1 MDQGGGIDMPYESG
15 GRGDKIGNRYEFRW
29 AVYQTLQVLDEKIDY
44 IILEALGD
52 DEQGID
58 IWIGNKNGIREG
70 QQCKGRSGSKE
81 YWEYGTANAK
91 GIFTN
96 WKAHLEREI
105 TNTVSL
111 VSPLAFT
118 LLEDIIN
125 RAKSTSNAPKD
136 FYNNQILNASK
147 EVNEFFKNFCKVM
160 VLNPEKETDLIKIIS
175 YLQRIFY
182 RQVPDTQLKEII
194 ISKISLLFIG
204 NEEEI
209 YDTLVSWIVE
219 GNTFGKQISS
229 SVLYKLFRE
238 RGVKLK
244 ELANDARLIPRIEE
258 LNREFSS
265 SFIPF
270 KAELINRE
278 EFAKCRKQLEFGNS
292 LLIHGKAGR
301 GKSGCTE
308 DIINYCLEN
317 TIPYLAIKLD
327 KRVPR
332 SNAEKWGENL
342 GLPASIAHC
351 IHSVSKT
358 EKAVIIL
365 DQLDALRWTQ
375 AHSRDA
381 LLVCEQIINQVE
393 KLNFE
398 RSNKIAV
405 VFVCRTYDLENDNNI
420 KSLFK
425 TSEKKNDVIQ
435 WNKIQINELNDEE
448 VRDVIG
454 TGYSNL
460 TSKLKEILRIPS
472 NIYIW
477 SKLDKGNTYNECSTA
492 NHLVNEWW
500 RQLTR
505 KCFEL
510 GFSETDINGTR
521 EKLISNFDRIGR
533 ICIPTKMIL
542 SINTSALD
550 FLSSNGF
557 LVIQEDKTSFAHQSI
572 LDCFLVE
579 KMLTNYYETEDILN
593 IIGSKEKQ
601 TPGRRYQVQMLLQNL
616 IEFDS
621 EDFLKAGQ
629 KMLYSNQIR
638 YSVKF
643 VFFEIL
649 NQVDILDENIKCYI
663 VENCESELFSEHIIN
678 NVVYSRPHYIRL
690 LRDHGFLDEW
700 FCDPEK
706 NHTALNLLISLSPNY
721 EAKDVEFIKKY
732 AFQSQEDDNRFSRC
746 FSHDINHDTDEMFEL
761 RMEFYHKYPQMA
773 DTYLD
778 IKAMLENCEM
788 RTIRVFAFLLENKL
802 KRQSQSIYKYAEE
815 FLEEDSEIFIKNGLD
830 VINLL
835 LPFIPTANDEM
846 RSYSDWSGRSAY
858 RRSLQR
864 AAVEIVKKANAALIA
879 LDPNAFLKR
888 YNEYMGKGIVL
899 FNEILLD
906 ALYNLPYSYSDFIV
920 EYLCSNFEDNIFD
933 KTSGNGDE
941 LLLAKRVLTKHS
953 EYCKQD
959 VFDMLENKVIGYISL
974 QAKDIYQRRIQYNL
988 ENKGYRVYW
997 SFWGDLQKEILEIL
1011 PYNRLSIKAKDL
1023 IHILRRRFFDES
1035 SLYKYSNGHGH
1046 GGWVS
1051 SSIAGKTLSNK
1062 SWLGI
1067 LTNKKLNEKRSH
1079 RWKEVSGG
1087 FWENSI
1093 ESFSDS
1099 LRDAASAEPERMIR
1113 LMLSHDEKVLDVY
1126 IDSLFSGV
1134 AHSKNLSSVPLN
1146 LLEKIILK
1154 YLYDNTS
1161 YRASS
1166 ICSIIESQGEV
1177 TWSQGILNILKDVA
1191 VNHENPQ
1198 LGKPNVT
1205 TNEDNDMRTFDMLQ
1219 SNALNCVRGKAARSI
1234 AHLIWKDYSFF
1245 EEFRDTLEKLVV
1257 DQNPA
1262 VRLASLFALW
1272 PSYNIDREW
1281 ASEKIINLYK
1291 RDFRL
1296 TGYHDTKDMFFLL
1309 YPQYRLDILEI
1320 IKQCYFSEDEEL
1332 VEMGAY
1338 CLSEM
1343 FILKNEF
1350 VDEITSVDSMSKL
1363 QAESILNMVMVYFNN
1378 DDYNSLAKSI
1388 ISRFKTSALD
1398 LEMSISRLFYDNLI
1412 NLDRDQDFLIE
1423 IMNSDISRKSLH
1435 AFVYYLEEES
1445 KSVIDYKD
1453 IILSMSRHLIKNQAE
1468 CFEGLWGV
1476 QDEISKLVIGL
1487 YDETSG
1493 SAKSEMKIIA
1503 QECLDIW
1510 DMMFEKQIGP
1520 IRRLSREMMER

>member
-1 MDQGGGIDMPYESG
+1 MPYESG
-15 GRGDKIGNRYEFRW
+15 GRGDKTGNRYEFRW

-44 IILEALGD
+44 FILEALGD

-58 IWIGNKNGIREG
+58 IWIGNKNGSREG

-81 YWEYGTANAK
+81 YWEFGTANAK

-96 WKAHLEREI
+96 WKFHLDRDV

-118 LLEDIIN
+118 LLEDILN
-125 RAKSTSNAPKD
+125 RAKSTSDLPND
-136 FYNNQILNASK
+136 FYHNQILNASK
-147 EVNEFFKNFCKVM
+147 EVKEFFKNFCKVM
-160 VLNPEKETDLIKIIS
+160 GINLEKETDLIKCIS
-175 YLQRIFY
+175 YLKRILY
-182 RQVPDTQLKEII
+182 RQFPDTQLKEII

-219 GNTFGKQISS
+219 GNTFGKQISL
-229 SVLYKLFRE
+229 SVLYKLFKE
-238 RGVKLK
+238 RGIKLK
-244 ELANDARLIPRIEE
+244 ELANDARLVPRIEE
-258 LNREFSS
+258 LNREFSA

-270 KAELINRE
+270 KAELISRE
-278 EFAKCRKQLEFGNS
+278 EFERCRKQIDFGNS

-327 KRVPR
+327 KRIP
-332 SNAEKWGENL
+332 SGNAEKWGENL

-393 KLNFE
+393 KLNLE
-398 RSNKIAV
+398 RRNKISV

-420 KSLFK
+420 KSLFN
-425 TSEKKNDVIQ
+425 TSEKKSEVIQ
-435 WNKIQINELNDEE
+435 WNKIQINDLNDET
-448 VRDVIG
+448 VQDVIG
-454 TGYSNL
+454 TGYSSL

-492 NHLVNEWW
+492 NQLVTEWW
-500 RQLTR
+500 KQLTR

-510 GFSETDINGTR
+510 GFNETDINGTK
-521 EKLISNFDRIGR
+521 EKLISNFDKLGR
-533 ICIPTKMIL
+533 ICIPIKIM
-542 SINTSALD
+542 SINTSCLD

-557 LVIQEDKTSFAHQSI
+557 LVMQGNKISFAHQSI

-579 KMLTNYYETEDILN
+579 KMLTNYYETEDILDV
-593 IIGSKEKQ
+593 IGSKDKQ

-621 EDFLKAGQ
+621 EDFLEAGQ
-629 KMLYSNQIR
+629 KIIASDQIR

-649 NQVDILDENIKCYI
+649 NQLDVIDGNIQGYI
-663 VENCESELFSEHIIN
+663 IENCENELYSEHIIN
-678 NVVYSRPHYIRL
+678 NVVYSRPQYIRL
-690 LRDHGFLDEW
+690 LRNYGLLDKW
-700 FCDPEK
+700 FSDPEK
-706 NHTALNLLISLSPNY
+706 KNIALNLLISLSPNY
-721 EAKDVEFIKKY
+721 EAKDVEFIMKH

-746 FSHDINHDTDEMFEL
+746 FSHDINHDTDEMFEM
-761 RMEFYHKYPQMA
+761 RMEFYNKYPQMA

-815 FLEEDSEIFIKNGLD
+815 FLEEDSEIFIKNGID
-830 VINLL
+830 VIKIL
-835 LPFIPTANDEM
+835 LPHIPTSNDEM
-846 RSYSDWSGRSAY
+846 KSYSEWSGRSAY
-858 RRSLQR
+858 RRSLER
-864 AAVEIVKKANAALIA
+864 ASVEIIKKANSALIA
-879 LDPNAFLKR
+879 LDPNVFLRLYK
-888 YNEYMGKGIVL
+888 EYMGKGIVI

-906 ALYNLPYSYSDFIV
+906 ALYNLPHLYSDYII
-920 EYLCSNFEDNIFD
+920 EYLCSNFENNIFD

-959 VFDMLENKVIGYISL
+959 VFNMLENKVIGYISKR
-974 QAKDIYQRRIQYNL
+974 AKDIYQRRIQYNQ

-1011 PYNRLSIKAKDL
+1011 PYNRLSNKAKDL
-1023 IHILRRRFFDES
+1023 ICILRRRFIDES
-1035 SLYKYSNGHGH
+1035 SLYKYSNGH

-1051 SSIAGKTLSNK
+1051 SSIAGKTLNNK
-1062 SWLGI
+1062 TWIGI
-1067 LTNKKLNEKRSH
+1067 LTNKKLNDKRSH

-1087 FWENSI
+1087 FLENSI

-1099 LRDAASAEPERMIR
+1099 LSDATSAEPERMIK
-1113 LMLSHDEKVLDVY
+1113 LMLSHNAIVLDVY

-1146 LLEKIILK
+1146 LLEEMILK
-1154 YLYDNTS
+1154 YLYNLNS

-1166 ICSIIESQGEV
+1166 ICTIIESREEV
-1177 TWSQGILNILKDVA
+1177 TWSQEILNILKDIA
-1191 VNHENPQ
+1191 VNHENPE

-1205 TNEDNDMRTFDMLQ
+1205 NNEDNDMRTFDMLQ

-1245 EEFRDTLEKLVV
+1245 EEFKDTLELIVV

-1262 VRLASLFALW
+1262 VRLASFFALW
-1272 PSYNIDREW
+1272 PSYNIDKDW
-1281 ASEKIINLYK
+1281 ASERIINLYK
-1291 RDFRL
+1291 QDYRL
-1296 TGYHDTKDMFFLL
+1296 AGFHGSKDMFFLL
-1309 YPQYRLDILEI
+1309 YSQYRQSVLEI
-1320 IKQCYFSEDEEL
+1320 IKQCYDSEDKEL
-1332 VEMGAY
+1332 IEMGAH
-1338 CLSEM
+1338 CLAEM
-1343 FILKNEF
+1343 YILKNEF
-1350 VDEITSVDSMSKL
+1350 EDDMTDVDIMSKL
-1363 QAESILNMVMVYFNN
+1363 QAENILNMVMIYFNKDN
-1378 DDYNSLAKSI
+1378 YNSLAKDI
-1388 ISRFKTSALD
+1388 IRRFKTSNLD
-1398 LEMSISRLFYDNLI
+1398 LEMPISRLFYDNLI
-1412 NLDRDQDFLIE
+1412 NLTRDKDFLIE
-1423 IMNSDISRKSLH
+1423 IISSNLTHRSLH
-1435 AFVYYLEEES
+1435 AFAHYLEEES

-1453 IILSMSRHLIKNQAE
+1453 IILSMSRHLMNNQADSL
-1468 CFEGLWGV
+1468 EGLWGV
-1476 QDEISKLVIGL
+1476 QDEISKLIIGL

-1493 SAKSEMKIIA
+1493 STKSEMKIIA

-1520 IRRLSREMMER
+1520 VRKLSREMMER